1 MSRRGSGGLIDELD
15 GMEDELDRMRD
26 TSGRAKP
33 GFDRS
38 RFESD
43 GDDGGDQNGTSGD
56 EKGGDQNGTADGE
69 DGSDRT
75 ESDRDREAEVA
86 GEDREVERI
95 DGGEWAVAAALALA
109 GVGIAVGS
117 QVLVVAATLPL
128 WYVAA
133 VVFASERSPPVR
145 VERELVVGDEA
156 EFREDHGFGGGD
168 HGSGGGDSVS
178 GDPGDVVA
186 VRTTVENV
194 GPDPILDL
202 RVVDGAPPTLPVVSG
217 TPRRCVTLDPGETA
231 TVEYD
236 LCLQRGDHE
245 FGDVTIRARGLS
257 GAVAETW
264 TAEVDGPG
272 GVKCLPAVD
281 SIPLE
286 GGANDYAGEV
296 PTDEGGSGVEFYSVR
311 DYEPGDPVSSIDWRR
326 YANTRELATVEYRA
340 ERATR
345 IVCIVDVRSSQ
356 FEAATTTDLPAAELS
371 TDAAERTFETLVD
384 AGHPTGVVRIQNRS
398 VDAISPGT
406 DPATR
411 KQVKDLLEVTSASD
425 WGTTSLTRR
434 LYADLSMEVPKTLP
448 GEAQVYLFSSFVD
461 DAPVDLVEVL
471 RTRGYAVRVVSP
483 DVTDSDDVATRLEAL
498 DREVRLA
505 RARATGARIID
516 WKRDRSLGLVLRNA
530 IGEVAAR

>member
-1 MSRRGSGGLIDELD
+1 MSGRGSDGIVGDLD
-15 GMEDELDRMRD
+15 QMEDELDRMRD
-26 TSGRAKP
+26 ASSRKEPRFDRDQYEPRSDETSGQN
-33 GFDRS
+33 D
-38 RFESD
+38 ESD
-43 GDDGGDQNGTSGD
+43 SDEAPDGNETPDGEETSAQLEGDRGQGD
-56 EKGGDQNGTADGE
+56 EGT
-69 DGSDRT
+69 
-75 ESDRDREAEVA
+75 EASE
-86 GEDREVERI
+86 GLDREVERI
-95 DGGEWAVAAALALA
+95 DGGEWAVVATLALV
-109 GVGIAVGS
+109 GVGIIVGS

-133 VVFASERSPPVR
+133 VVFAGQRSPR
-145 VERELVVGDEA
+145 IHVERRLEIGYEV
-156 EFREDHGFGGGD
+156 GGD
-168 HGSGGGDSVS
+168 GSADDASVS
-178 GDPGDVVA
+178 GDPGDAVT

-202 RVVDGAPPTLPVVSG
+202 RIVDGVPDALPVVSG

-231 TVEYD
+231 VVEYE
-236 LCLQRGDHE
+236 LRLQRGKHR
-245 FGDVTIRARGLS
+245 FGDATIRARGLS

-264 TAEVDGPG
+264 TAEIDGTETIN
-272 GVKCLPAVD
+272 CLPAVD
-281 SIPLE
+281 SVPLE

-311 DYEPGDPVSSIDWRR
+311 DYEPGDPASSIDWRR

-345 IVCIVDVRSSQ
+345 IVCVVDVRSSQ
-356 FEAATTTDLPAAELS
+356 FEAATRTHLPAAELS

-398 VDAISPGT
+398 VDAIPPGT

-411 KQVKDLLEVTSASD
+411 KQVTDLLEITSASD
-425 WGTTSLTRR
+425 WGTRFLTRR

-461 DAPVDLVEVL
+461 DEPVDLVEVL

-483 DVTDSDDVATRLEAL
+483 DVTGGDDVATRLESL
-498 DREVRLA
+498 DRKVRLA
-505 RARATGARIID
+505 RTRATGAHVVD
-516 WKRDRSLGLVLRNA
+516 WKLDRPLGLVLRNA
-530 IGEVAAR
+530 IGGVSVR

>member
-1 MSRRGSGGLIDELD
+1 MSRRESGGVIDELD
-15 GMEDELDRMRD
+15 GIEDELDRMQDSADRD
-26 TSGRAKP
+26 EP

-38 RFESD
+38 RFEPD
-43 GDDGGDQNGTSGD
+43 GDDGTDQTGASDGDQTGASDDDEGVDGD
-56 EKGGDQNGTADGE
+56 EGAA
-69 DGSDRT
+69 RP
-75 ESDRDREAEVA
+75 ESDRIRGDEAA
-86 GEDREVERI
+86 DPPDDLDREVERV
-95 DGGEWAVAAALALA
+95 DSGEWAVVAALALV
-109 GVGIAVGS
+109 GVGIVVGS
-117 QVLVVAATLPL
+117 PVLVVAATLPL

-133 VVFASERSPPVR
+133 VVFASERSPRVR
-145 VERELVVGDEA
+145 VKRRLAVGEEADFDEDD
-156 EFREDHGFGGGD
+156 ES
-168 HGSGGGDSVS
+168 GSETSVS
-178 GDPGDVVA
+178 GDPGDTVT

-202 RVVDGAPPTLPVVSG
+202 RIVDGVPDALPVVSG
-217 TPRRCVTLDPGETA
+217 TPRRCVTLDPGEIA
-231 TVEYD
+231 TVEYE
-236 LCLQRGDHE
+236 LCLQRGQHE

-264 TAEVDGPG
+264 TAAVAGTGAVD
-272 GVKCLPAVD
+272 CLPAVE
-281 SIPLE
+281 SVPLE
-286 GGANDYAGEV
+286 GGTNDYAGEV

-356 FEAATTTDLPAAELS
+356 FEAATTSALPAAELS

-398 VDAISPGT
+398 VDAIPPGT

-411 KQVKDLLEVTSASD
+411 KQVEDLLEVTSASD
-425 WGTTSLTRR
+425 WGTTFLTRR
-434 LYADLSMEVPKTLP
+434 MYADLSMEVPKTLP

-471 RTRGYAVRVVSP
+471 RIRGYAVRVVSP
-483 DVTDSDDVATRLEAL
+483 DVTDGEDVEIRLEAL
-498 DREVRLA
+498 DRKNRLA
-505 RARATGARIID
+505 RVRATGARVID
-516 WKRDRSLGLVLRNA
+516 WKRDRPLGLVLRNA
-530 IGEVAAR
+530 IGEVATR